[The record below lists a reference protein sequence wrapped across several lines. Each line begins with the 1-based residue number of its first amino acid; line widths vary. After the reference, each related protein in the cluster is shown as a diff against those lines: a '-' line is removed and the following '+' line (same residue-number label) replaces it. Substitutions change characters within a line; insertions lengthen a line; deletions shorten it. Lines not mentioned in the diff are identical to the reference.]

1 MNWFGKPFGHRLRTA
16 GTAILVLLGIG
27 LLPRVGNALGETK
40 YVSTSP
46 GPGDFVLAANG
57 QATTLV
63 VSGEDWPGVVRAMG
77 DLSQDVGRVT
87 GHNAP
92 VVKNGAT
99 DKRTAAGDEVVLI
112 GTIGRSPLIDSLVRR
127 HKLDVSGIEGQW
139 EAAVTTVVEHPMP
152 GVRRALVIAGADK
165 RGTIYAIYDL
175 SEQIGVSPW
184 YWWADVRVAHADA
197 LYVQPGRTVQAVPAV
212 KYRGIF
218 FNDEAPALSGW
229 TKEKFGGMNH
239 EFYTKVFELLLR
251 LKANFLWPAMWN
263 NAFAADDPE
272 NARLADE
279 YGIVMGTSHE
289 EPMMRA
295 EKEWTAGHH
304 GAWDYSTNQKEI
316 DEFWRAGME
325 RDKNY
330 EEVVTLGM
338 RGEGD
343 TPMSASANTELLERI
358 VADQR
363 EILKETVNPDLS
375 KVPQVWALYKEVQGY
390 YEKGMRVPDDVTLL
404 WSDDNWGD
412 LRRLPTAEERK
423 RSGGAGIYYHFDY
436 VGGPR
441 SYKWLNTNYLPK
453 IQEQMHLALAYGANR
468 LWVVNVGDGKPME
481 FPIEFFLDYART
493 PERWDKDHLDEFT
506 KLWATREFGPEHA
519 DEIATAMEEY
529 TRYNGRRKPELIDPS
544 TFSLANYGE
553 ADRVEAEWRT
563 LAERVDKLA
572 TEIPDDERASYFELI
587 QYPVDACANLTEMY
601 IAAARN
607 AADAK
612 IGNPQANNE
621 AEAVRN
627 LFANDAA
634 LSAGYNHKLL
644 DGKWEHM
651 MDQTHIGYTAWNDP
665 PANVMPAVSWIQV
678 PEAGS
683 LGVSAEDATFT
694 RAAGRFGFSLGTIDS
709 VSNETRTLTLFD
721 RGKSPVEYKVDTSAP
736 WIVASESSGTVGAT
750 EQKVV
755 LRVDW
760 SKVPAGSDASEG
772 TVTVNSGDA
781 RPMTYTLR
789 ALRLPVTRADAQGF
803 VESDG
808 YVAIEAADTSGR
820 TADGDTHWEE
830 LPGYGETRSAMTVFP
845 VTAESNTDSKAAL
858 EYRMYLY
865 DAGEFQMQATLAPTL
880 NFVPGRGLRFAV
892 SVDDGPRTVVD
903 ELEHNSQQDWEK
915 AVSDGVRR
923 VTLPLTIA
931 KPGYHTLEIW
941 AVDPGMVLERIVV
954 SHGALKP
961 SYLGP
966 PESVH
971 FPG

>member
-1 MNWFGKPFGHRLRTA
+1 MLRFRTV
-16 GTAILVLLGIG
+16 GTAILVFLGIG
-27 LLPRVGNALGETK
+27 LLPRVGNALGERK
-40 YVSTSP
+40 YVSASP

-57 QATTLV
+57 QAAPLV
-63 VSGEDWPGVVRAMG
+63 VSGEDWPGVVRAVG
-77 DLSQDVGRVT
+77 DLSRDVGRVT
-87 GHNAP
+87 GHDAP
-92 VVKNGAT
+92 VVKNGAP
-99 DKRTAAGDEVVLI
+99 AGDEVVLI
-112 GTIGRSPLIDSLVRR
+112 GTIGRSPLIDALVRR

-165 RGTIYAIYDL
+165 RGAIYAIYDL

-184 YWWADVRVAHADA
+184 YWWADVRVPHADA
-197 LYVQPGRTVQAVPAV
+197 LYVQPVRTVQATPAV

-272 NARLADE
+272 NAKLADE

-304 GAWDYSTNQKEI
+304 GAWDFTANQKEI
-316 DEFWRAGME
+316 DEFWRTGME

-363 EILKETVNPDLS
+363 EILMKTVNPNLS

-412 LRRLPTAEERK
+412 LRRLPTADERK

-441 SYKWLNTNYLPK
+441 SYKWLNTNPIPK
-453 IQEQMHLALAYGANR
+453 VQEQMHLALEYGADR

-493 PERWDKDHLDEFT
+493 PGRWDKDHLDEFT
-506 KLWATREFGPEHA
+506 KLWAAREFGPEHA
-519 DEIATAMEEY
+519 DEIATAMEDY
-529 TRYNGRRKPELIDPS
+529 TRYNGRRKPELIDPA

-572 TEIPDDERASYFELI
+572 DELPEDEGASYFELI
-587 QYPVDACANLTEMY
+587 KYPVDACANLTEMY

-612 IGNPQANNE
+612 VGNPRANDE

-627 LFANDAA
+627 LFRNDAA
-634 LSAGYNHKLL
+634 LSDEYNHKLL
-644 DGKWEHM
+644 DGKWDHM

-665 PANVMPAVSWIQV
+665 PVNVMPAVSWIQV

-683 LGVSAEDATFT
+683 LGVSAGDATFT
-694 RAAGRFGFSLGTIDS
+694 RAGGRFGVSLGTIDS
-709 VSNETRTLTLFD
+709 VTDQTRTLALFD
-721 RGKSPVEYKVDTSAP
+721 RGKTPVEYSVETSAP
-736 WIVASESSGTVGAT
+736 WIVASETGGTVSRAT
-750 EQKVV
+750 EQRVV

-760 SKVPAGSDASEG
+760 SKVPTDSESAEG
-772 TVTVNSGDA
+772 TVTVSSGDA
-781 RPMTYTLR
+781 RTMTYTLR
-789 ALRLPVTRADAQGF
+789 ALRLPITRADSQGF

-808 YVAIEAADTSGR
+808 YVAMEAADTFGR
-820 TADGDTHWEE
+820 TADGEARWEE
-830 LPGYGETRSAMTVFP
+830 LPGYGETKSAMTVFP

-858 EYRMYLY
+858 EYKIYLY

-892 SVDDGPRTVVD
+892 SVDGGPRTVVD
-903 ELEHNSQQDWEK
+903 ELEHNSQQDWEQ

-923 VTLPLTIA
+923 VTVPLTIA

-941 AVDPGMVLERIVV
+941 AVDPGVVLERIVV
-954 SHGALKP
+954 SYGALKP

-966 PESVH
+966 PESVR
-971 FPG
+971 FPE